1 MDVNRTSMSQMPL
14 EAYAG
19 KPTTPSIFSAGA
31 LVCLS
36 DFMDICKWNITLNQE
51 VVLTTKQDAAFP
63 TSNRRAQVRISAW
76 LKSTEAEGCY

>member
-19 KPTTPSIFSAGA
+19 KPTSQVFSSPAPWFR
-31 LVCLS
+31 LS
-36 DFMDICKWNITLNQE
+36 DFMDICKWNIALNQE
-51 VVLTTKQDAAFP
+51 LVLTTKQDAAFP
-63 TSNRRAQVRISAW
+63 TSNRRSEVRISAW